1 MGTAQIIA
9 TVLAAAVTIVAV
21 ALAVRAVMRM
31 TEVIRLG
38 RPDPARFTDNAKF
51 YFDRTALGDYASSL
65 GKLGAIRS
73 IKQTGVFDRG
83 GMTYR
88 GFAVEFANGT
98 KVNLSTFTVPDG
110 RYEQFLVEPAE

>member
-38 RPDPARFTDNAKF
+38 KPDPARFTDKGT
-51 YFDRTALGDYASSL
+51 RT
-65 GKLGAIRS
+65 R
-73 IKQTGVFDRG
+73 T
-83 GMTYR
+83 
-88 GFAVEFANGT
+88 
-98 KVNLSTFTVPDG
+98 
-110 RYEQFLVEPAE
+110 